1 MVSSR
6 QGSSKAA
13 LLNAKI
19 LVVIAFTNQL
29 VSDMKEAL
37 NVVRKK
43 YNGSFPNML
52 SVITNPINQNGE
64 GNSQELYVL
73 LIESEED

>member
-1 MVSSR
+1 
-6 QGSSKAA
+6 
-13 LLNAKI
+13 
-19 LVVIAFTNQL
+19 
-29 VSDMKEAL
+29 
-37 NVVRKK
+37 
-43 YNGSFPNML
+43 ML